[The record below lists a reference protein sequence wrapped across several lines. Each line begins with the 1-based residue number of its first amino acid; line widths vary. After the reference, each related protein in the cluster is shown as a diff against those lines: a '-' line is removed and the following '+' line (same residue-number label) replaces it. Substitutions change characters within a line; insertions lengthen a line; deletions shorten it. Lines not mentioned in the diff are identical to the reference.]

1 MILRGY
7 FTMIGFEKSRKY
19 LWQYERREDSSGVY
33 FYHVIRPLFQ
43 SKCGTRYWDVMTYS
57 KTPNIELSL
66 SNGEKIN
73 IDSISRYDTI
83 IHITVTWSQTSHL
96 LWNSIK
102 DSPLGKIVEGLEKSD
117 INTDVLKDMDE
128 ELDNAVIFCHK
139 IANGIQILQDKL
151 GEEDNNTK
159 ELIDLFP
166 KGNTVKKTVTYV
178 GVVDLC
184 V

>member
-1 MILRGY
+1 MNLRGS
-7 FTMIGFEKSRKY
+7 FTMIGFEKNSKY

-43 SKCGTRYWDVMTYS
+43 SKCGTRYWDLMTYS
-57 KTPNIELSL
+57 KTPNIELYL

-73 IDSISRYDTI
+73 IDSITKYDTT
-83 IHITVTWSQTSHL
+83 IHITITWSQTSQL

-102 DSPLGKIVEGLEKSD
+102 DSSLGKIMEGLEKSN

-128 ELDNAVIFCHK
+128 ELDNAVIFCQK
-139 IANGIQILQDKL
+139 LANGIQILQDKL
-151 GEEDNNTK
+151 GQEDNNTK

-166 KGNTVKKTVTYV
+166 KGNIVKKTVTYV
-178 GVVDLC
+178 GIFD
-184 V
+184 

>member
-1 MILRGY
+1 MILRGS

-19 LWQYERREDSSGVY
+19 LWQYEKREDSSGVY

-43 SKCGTRYWDVMTYS
+43 SKCGTRYWDVITNS

-66 SNGEKIN
+66 VNGEKIN
-73 IDSISRYDTI
+73 IDSISRYDTTM
-83 IHITVTWSQTSHL
+83 HITITWSQTSHL

-102 DSPLGKIVEGLEKSD
+102 DSSLGKIMEGLEKSN

-128 ELDNAVIFCHK
+128 ELDNAVIFCQK
-139 IANGIQILQDKL
+139 LANGIQILQDKL
-151 GEEDNNTK
+151 GQEGNNSK

-166 KGNTVKKTVTYV
+166 KGNIVKKTVTYV
-178 GVVDLC
+178 GILD
-184 V
+184 